1 MRSSK
6 VSLLDGTTCWQDTSA
21 KSIGYFS
28 RLDMTKIDQ
37 SLLAEL
43 ERMAQE
49 TGENVRLSLHS
60 GPTDDFHEM
69 IICQHRNKIHPPKK
83 HQQKAKSFHVMKGQ
97 MAVYA
102 FSDDGLV
109 QDAALLDGTHAH
121 LYRVEQG
128 VYHADFPVTDL
139 VIHHESTL
147 GPFLG
152 DDDAIHAPWAKAFE
166 GDMGL
171 LTYRDQLIAQ
181 LPASETKT

>member
-1 MRSSK
+1 MRSSR
-6 VSLLDGTTCWQDTSA
+6 VSLLDGTTCWRDTSA

-28 RLDMTKIDQ
+28 KLDMTKIDKFF
-37 SLLAEL
+37 LAEL
-43 ERMAQE
+43 EDMAQK

-60 GPTDDFHEM
+60 GPADDFHEM

-83 HQQKAKSFHVMKGQ
+83 HERKAKSFHVMRGQ
-97 MAVYA
+97 MAIYA
-102 FSDDGLV
+102 FSEDGLV
-109 QDAALLDGTHAH
+109 QDTALLDGTGAH

-128 VYHADFPVTDL
+128 VYHADFPVTEL

-152 DDDAIHAPWAKAFE
+152 DDDAIYAPWAKAL
-166 GDMGL
+166 DDDRRL
-171 LTYRDQLIAQ
+171 LTYRDQLFAK

>member
-6 VSLLDGTTCWQDTSA
+6 VSLLDGATCWRDISA

-28 RLDMTKIDQ
+28 NLDMTKIDQ
-37 SLLAEL
+37 FLLAEL
-43 ERMAQE
+43 EEMAKE

-83 HQQKAKSFHVMKGQ
+83 HQQKAKSFHMMRGQ
-97 MAVYA
+97 MAIYA
-102 FSDDGLV
+102 FSEDGLV
-109 QDAALLDGTHAH
+109 QDAALLDGTHVP
-121 LYRVEQG
+121 LYRVEEG

-152 DDDAIHAPWAKAFE
+152 DDDAIYAPWVKAFDDE
-166 GDMGL
+166 TGL
-171 LTYRDQLIAQ
+171 LTYRDQLFAQ
-181 LPASETKT
+181 LPASETRT